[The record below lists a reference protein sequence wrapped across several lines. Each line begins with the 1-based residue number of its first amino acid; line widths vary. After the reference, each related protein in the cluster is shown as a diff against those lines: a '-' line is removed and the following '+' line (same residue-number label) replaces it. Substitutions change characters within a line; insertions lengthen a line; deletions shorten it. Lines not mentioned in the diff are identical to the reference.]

1 MKLNPHFK
9 LRSIAGETII
19 VNQGVPDT
27 DLTRIISFN
36 FSACLLWKRLSERIS
51 LYKRQPW
58 CWWRSYHIPQEQ
70 AERDVVIW
78 ADALKNVQPYL
89 IDITMDIIL
98 DKPEQMLFA
107 LLRSALN
114 GTKPVSEILFTD
126 ISPALWQ
133 ACYKLACTQE

>member
-36 FSACLLWKRLSERIS
+36 FSACLLWKRLSRKQVFVQEAA
-51 LYKRQPW
+51 LVLVE
-58 CWWRSYHIPQEQ
+58 SYHIPQEQ

-78 ADALKNVQPYL
+78 ADALK
-89 IDITMDIIL
+89 
-98 DKPEQMLFA
+98 KCSA
-107 LLRSALN
+107 LL
-114 GTKPVSEILFTD
+114 D
-126 ISPALWQ
+126 
-133 ACYKLACTQE
+133 

>member
-36 FSACLLWKRLSERIS
+36 FSACLLWKALVLVE
-51 LYKRQPW
+51 
-58 CWWRSYHIPQEQ
+58 SYHISQEQ

-78 ADALKNVQPYL
+78 ADALK
-89 IDITMDIIL
+89 
-98 DKPEQMLFA
+98 KCSA
-107 LLRSALN
+107 LL
-114 GTKPVSEILFTD
+114 D
-126 ISPALWQ
+126 
-133 ACYKLACTQE
+133 

>member
-36 FSACLLWKRLSERIS
+36 FWKRLSGKDFTLQEAA
-51 LYKRQPW
+51 LVLVE
-58 CWWRSYHIPQEQ
+58 SYHIPQEQ

-78 ADALKNVQPYL
+78 ADALK
-89 IDITMDIIL
+89 
-98 DKPEQMLFA
+98 KCSA
-107 LLRSALN
+107 LL
-114 GTKPVSEILFTD
+114 D
-126 ISPALWQ
+126 
-133 ACYKLACTQE
+133 